1 MRHKSITVFFLF
13 VSLLT
18 FTLGCWQLYR
28 LSWKNDLID
37 NINSSITNP
46 ELFSQE
52 IIDYNELTAVKLN
65 NKYKAINQPIFIESK
80 TYQNKVGYHAIIPLF
95 FNDEFYSILNLGWFA
110 NKNDNNVEKIIN
122 QFNQKRDV
130 IVYLRFLTSKKNLFV
145 PENNLD
151 TNTWYSI
158 NHDDLEKYFQ
168 DDIISPY
175 YFVLL
180 DSEIKFDT
188 NPIVFLRNNHLNYSI
203 TWFLLSLS
211 SIVMLLI
218 IRRKNE

>member
-110 NKNDNNVEKIIN
+110 NKNDSNVEKIIN

-145 PENNLD
+145 PENNLY

>member
-1 MRHKSITVFFLF
+1 MRLKSITIFFLF

-18 FTLGCWQLYR
+18 LTLGCWQLYR
-28 LSWKNDLID
+28 LNWKNDLID

-46 ELFSQE
+46 NYFSQE

-65 NKYKAINQPIFIESK
+65 NKYQATNQPIFIESK
-80 TYQNKVGYHAIIPLF
+80 TYQNKVGYHAIIPLL
-95 FNDEFYSILNLGWFA
+95 FNDEIYSVLNLGWFSD
-110 NKNDNNVEKIIN
+110 KNDKNIEKIIN
-122 QFNQKRDV
+122 QFNQKIDV

-145 PENNLD
+145 PENDLD
-151 TNTWYSI
+151 SNTWFSI

-168 DDIISPY
+168 DTIISPY
-175 YFVLL
+175 YFVIL

-188 NPIVFLRNNHLNYSI
+188 NPIIFLRNNHLNYSI
-203 TWFLLSLS
+203 TWFLLSIS

-218 IRRKNE
+218 IRRKNG

>member
-95 FNDEFYSILNLGWFA
+95 FNDEIYSILNLGWFA

>member
-1 MRHKSITVFFLF
+1 MRLKSITIFFLF

-18 FTLGCWQLYR
+18 LTLGCWQLYR
-28 LSWKNDLID
+28 LNWKNDLID

-46 ELFSQE
+46 NYFSQE

-65 NKYKAINQPIFIESK
+65 NKYQATNQPIFIESK
-80 TYQNKVGYHAIIPLF
+80 TYQNKVGYHAIVPLF
-95 FNDEFYSILNLGWFA
+95 FNDEIFSVLNLGWFSD
-110 NKNDNNVEKIIN
+110 KNDKNIEKIIN

-145 PENNLD
+145 PENDLD
-151 TNTWYSI
+151 SNTWFSI

-168 DDIISPY
+168 DTIISPY
-175 YFVLL
+175 YFVIL

-188 NPIVFLRNNHLNYSI
+188 NPIIFLRNNHLNYSI
-203 TWFLLSLS
+203 TWFLLSIS

-218 IRRKNE
+218 IRRKNG

>member
-13 VSLLT
+13 ISLLT

-37 NINSSITNP
+37 NINSSIANP
-46 ELFSQE
+46 EFFSQE

-65 NKYKAINQPIFIESK
+65 NKYKGKNQPIFIESK

-95 FNDEFYSILNLGWFA
+95 FNDEIYSVLNLGWFA
-110 NKNDNNVEKIIN
+110 NKNDSNVEKIIN

-145 PENNLD
+145 PENDLD
-151 TNTWYSI
+151 SNTWFSI

-168 DDIISPY
+168 DTITSPY
-175 YFVLL
+175 YFVIL

-218 IRRKNE
+218 IRRKNG

>member
-28 LSWKNDLID
+28 LSWKNDLIN

-65 NKYKAINQPIFIESK
+65 KKYKAENQPIFIESK

-95 FNDEFYSILNLGWFA
+95 FNDEIYSVLNLGWFA
-110 NKNDNNVEKIIN
+110 NKNDSNVEKIIN

-151 TNTWYSI
+151 SNTWYSI

-168 DDIISPY
+168 DTIISPY

-211 SIVMLLI
+211 SIVMLII

>member
-37 NINSSITNP
+37 NINSSITNS

>member
-95 FNDEFYSILNLGWFA
+95 FNDEIYSILNLGWFV
-110 NKNDNNVEKIIN
+110 NKNDSNVKKIIN

-168 DDIISPY
+168 DAIISPY

>member
-1 MRHKSITVFFLF
+1 MRLKSITIFFLF

-18 FTLGCWQLYR
+18 LTLGCWQLYR
-28 LSWKNDLID
+28 LNWKNDLID

-46 ELFSQE
+46 NYFSQE

-65 NKYKAINQPIFIESK
+65 NKYQATNQPIFIESK
-80 TYQNKVGYHAIIPLF
+80 TYQNKVGYHAIVPLF
-95 FNDEFYSILNLGWFA
+95 FNDEIYSVLNLGWFSD
-110 NKNDNNVEKIIN
+110 KNDKNIEKIIN
-122 QFNQKRDV
+122 QFNHKRDV

-145 PENNLD
+145 PENDLD
-151 TNTWYSI
+151 SNTWFSI

-168 DDIISPY
+168 DTIISPY
-175 YFVLL
+175 YFVIL

-188 NPIVFLRNNHLNYSI
+188 NPILFLRNNHLNYSI

-218 IRRKNE
+218 IRRKNG

>member
-1 MRHKSITVFFLF
+1 MRLKSITIFFLF

-18 FTLGCWQLYR
+18 LTLGCWQLYR
-28 LSWKNDLID
+28 LNWKNDLID

-46 ELFSQE
+46 NYFSQE

-65 NKYKAINQPIFIESK
+65 NKYQATNQPIFIESK
-80 TYQNKVGYHAIIPLF
+80 TYQNKVGYHAIVPLF
-95 FNDEFYSILNLGWFA
+95 FNDEFYSVLNLGWFSD
-110 NKNDNNVEKIIN
+110 KNDKNIEKIIN

-145 PENNLD
+145 PENDLD
-151 TNTWYSI
+151 SNIWFSI

-168 DDIISPY
+168 DTIISSY
-175 YFVLL
+175 YFVIL

-218 IRRKNE
+218 IRRKNG

>member
-18 FTLGCWQLYR
+18 FTLGCWQFYR

-65 NKYKAINQPIFIESK
+65 KKYKAENQPIFIESK

-95 FNDEFYSILNLGWFA
+95 FNDEIYSVLNLGWFA
-110 NKNDNNVEKIIN
+110 NKNDSNVEKIIN

-130 IVYLRFLTSKKNLFV
+130 NVYLRFLTSKKNLFV

-151 TNTWYSI
+151 SNTWYSI

-168 DDIISPY
+168 DTIISPY

-211 SIVMLLI
+211 SIVMLII